1 MEIKQKT
8 LFITTSGNYISR
20 DHLTLRIEQDNQ
32 LKLAI
37 PIHHIDS
44 ICNFG
49 YNTFTPQALQLCWEN
64 GIAVNCFSEA
74 GHFYGRWEG
83 VPNTSVVLRRSQYRK
98 ADDENFC
105 AELAKSFVRGK
116 IINCRQGILR
126 SARNSDSE
134 REVGELIKCAKELKN
149 VLRGLNDAEDLE
161 TIRGYEGQA
170 ADVYFSCFNFR
181 LSQQRQ
187 DFLFTKRTKRP
198 PLDLVNCLISFLYA
212 LVCHD
217 CIAALTAVGFD
228 PFVGYLHAERP
239 NRPSLALDL
248 MEEFRPLLADRL
260 AITLINRL
268 QIQPDDFIKHEGGAV
283 ELTVEG
289 RKKIISAYQTKKQ
302 ETLTHPILKQQV
314 YYGQLFYVQARILAR
329 HIRGDIPTYYPFLSR

>member
-49 YNTFTPQALQLCWEN
+49 YNTFTPQALELCWEN
-64 GIAVNCFSEA
+64 GIAVNCFSET
-74 GHFYGRWEG
+74 GYFYGRWEG
-83 VPNTSVVLRRSQYRK
+83 VPNTSVVLRRNQYRR
-98 ADDENFC
+98 ADDEKFSV
-105 AELAKSFVRGK
+105 ELAKAFVKGK
-116 IINCRQGILR
+116 IMNCRQSVMR
-126 SARNSDSE
+126 TARNTSSE
-134 REVGELIKCAKELKN
+134 AEADKLRKCAKELGFILKR
-149 VLRGLNDAEDLE
+149 VEEAETLDAVRGF
-161 TIRGYEGQA
+161 EGQA
-170 ADVYFSCFNFR
+170 ADLYFGCFSLH

-187 DFLFTKRTKRP
+187 EFSFEKRTKRP
-198 PLDLVNCLISFLYA
+198 PLDFINCLISFLYA
-212 LVCHD
+212 LICHD

-228 PFVGYLHAERP
+228 PFVGYLHADRP

-248 MEEFRPLLADRL
+248 MEEFRPILADRL

-268 QIQPDDFIKHEGGAV
+268 QIQPEDFFKHEGGAV
-283 ELTVEG
+283 ELTQDG
-289 RKKIISAYQTKKQ
+289 RKKIIAAYQTKKQ
-302 ETLTHPILKQQV
+302 ETITHPILQQEI
-314 YYGQLFYVQARILAR
+314 YYGQVFFIQARILAR
-329 HIRGDIPTYYPFLSR
+329 HVRGDTPKYYPFIPR